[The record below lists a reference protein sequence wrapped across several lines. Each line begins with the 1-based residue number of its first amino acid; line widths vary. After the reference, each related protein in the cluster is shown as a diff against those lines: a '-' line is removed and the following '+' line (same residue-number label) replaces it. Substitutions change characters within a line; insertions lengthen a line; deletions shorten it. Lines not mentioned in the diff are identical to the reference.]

1 MKTHLIKLIQISR
14 PRFWLY
20 GLGPYL
26 FGVAH
31 IYAFGEFLFPWWIYV
46 IFGLFFT
53 FPANLLVYGVNDIF
67 DYGTD
72 ISNPKKRSYENLL
85 SRNAVRPL
93 VINII
98 LALIPFVI
106 LTGIFLPWQAWVM
119 MVLGIVLL
127 ITYSAPPVRSK
138 QIPFIDSI
146 WNALM
151 SLFGFF
157 FVLTM
162 SGMSFPLWGSIA
174 GGIWAGALHAYSAV
188 PDIFYDKNAQIQTIA
203 TFLGEQKTLGLV
215 VLAMIASTII
225 GTVIGG
231 SIVLLVGLCYILI
244 TLLSYYQPHRI
255 MTHYKILPLV
265 TASSGMLLFFVILF
279 S

>member
-1 MKTHLIKLIQISR
+1 MKQHILKLLQISR

-26 FGVAH
+26 FGIAH

-46 IFGLFFT
+46 VFGLFFT
-53 FPANLLVYGVNDIF
+53 FPANLLVYGINDIF
-67 DYGTD
+67 DYNTD

-85 SRNAVRPL
+85 SRDAVRPL
-93 VINII
+93 LVNII
-98 LALIPFVI
+98 LALIPFIAVAI
-106 LTGIFLPWQAWVM
+106 IFLSWQAWVM
-119 MVLGIVLL
+119 MALGIVLL
-127 ITYSAPPVRSK
+127 ITYSTPPIRSK
-138 QIPFIDSI
+138 QIPFLDSI

-162 SGMSFPLWGSIA
+162 SGMSFPLWGSLA

-188 PDIFYDKNAQIQTIA
+188 PDIFYDTNARISTIA
-203 TFLGEQKTLGLV
+203 TYLGERKTLGFV
-215 VLAMIASTII
+215 VLAMSIATALGAI
-225 GTVIGG
+225 IGG
-231 SIVLLVGLCYILI
+231 SIVLLVGLCYVLI

-255 MTHYKILPLV
+255 MAHYKIIPLV
-265 TASSGMLLFFVILF
+265 TACGGMILFFVILF
-279 S
+279 G